1 MAEPELQ
8 SNVSTTPPNSNPTI
22 FPTDPT
28 TPTRPPKVHSQS
40 TPVKMDSSTTFPFT
54 TNEKY
59 RYKTRNAT
67 MADEMPKY
75 IVGPMPPQQ
84 FLDDFFP
91 IDKLPDLDQVPCF
104 SPGCYK
110 RVSEIESEIDAYL
123 PFVSLTVNLLI
134 RLHNSRALL
143 QDQGE

>member
-1 MAEPELQ
+1 
-8 SNVSTTPPNSNPTI
+8 
-22 FPTDPT
+22 
-28 TPTRPPKVHSQS
+28 VHSQS
-40 TPVKMDSSTTFPFT
+40 TPVKTDSSTTLPFT

-59 RYKTRNAT
+59 RYKTCNA

-84 FLDDFFP
+84 FLDEFFP
-91 IDKLPDLDQVPCF
+91 INKLPDLDNVPGF

-110 RVSEIESEIDAYL
+110 RVSEFEYEIEAYL

-134 RLHNSRALL
+134 RLHNSQALL
-143 QDQGE
+143 QDQSEYSVHSKPPICRFT